1 MNPRMAD
8 RPVTYLSQSDL
19 QRRWRRS
26 KSDVSKLVNSAEF
39 LTSVSTRRLAGFGAK
54 PGPLAFLEADVER
67 LEEQWTYT
75 PDMAA
80 AEAAAR
86 QAARRSAPETEA
98 RPSGP
103 SKKRPGRPRV
113 HAA

>member
-26 KSDVSKLVNSAEF
+26 NSYVSKLINSSEF
-39 LTSVSTRRLAGFGAK
+39 LTSVSTRRLPGFGAK

-67 LEEQWTYT
+67 LEEQWTET
-75 PDMAA
+75 PEMAA

-86 QAARRSAPETEA
+86 RSAPEAEA